1 MPSWSRT
8 FTHSLLLLLL
18 SLAPCASIVA
28 QRIQGSFEQGVERPE
43 RILLE
48 ETWGIE
54 HRAID
59 SVAVDKKG
67 QFQFPKRTYPGGF
80 YRLHAGGGD
89 VLDLVIDPRE
99 SEVVVRFGGRP
110 LQEHV
115 TIVRSDDN
123 QRLWEYKRASRESQ
137 AKLAALRL
145 DRQRISLQDR
155 EAIAAIEAQEN
166 AVRAGQLELQDRLAQ
181 QDTNGVFQH
190 MILAERRLMAAIPA
204 GAESVRAA
212 MAWSDPLLVRS
223 STYPK
228 AIMGYLQGLPEPML
242 EDFMAATD
250 SMLSWASGDTACWRF
265 TRAFLLKAF
274 AQYGPDI
281 VAQHMVDR
289 YLVGAGSLVA
299 PEEDLLLLS
308 EDLLRVSAGKQAPDV
323 KLVDP
328 VRNDTITLYSILKQ
342 HRYTTLFFYSSTC
355 DHCHGQMPGLMK
367 LFTERAAAG
376 SHVIGIALD
385 ADVQEFQETIAAKG
399 LAWPSFSELNG
410 WGAESAKAFAIK
422 STPTFILIDAQGTIV
437 AKPYDH
443 EELGELLDGLL
454 R

>member
-1 MPSWSRT
+1 M
-8 FTHSLLLLLL
+8 LLLVLL
-18 SLAPCASIVA
+18 LAPCASIRA

-43 RILLE
+43 RVLLE

-67 QFQFPKRTYPGGF
+67 QFQFPKRSYPGGF

-166 AVRAGQLELQDRLAQ
+166 AVRAGQLELQDRLAK

-190 MILAERRLMAAIPA
+190 LVLAERRLMAAVPA
-204 GAESVRAA
+204 GAEAVRAA

-274 AQYGPDI
+274 AQYGPDM

-289 YLVGAGSLVA
+289 YLVGSGSLVP
-299 PEEDLLLLS
+299 PEAELLLLS
-308 EDLLRVSAGKQAPDV
+308 ADLLRVSAGKQAPDV
-323 KLVDP
+323 MLVDP
-328 VRNDTITLYSILKQ
+328 VRNDTITLYSVLKQ

-399 LAWPSFSELNG
+399 LAWPSYSELNG

-422 STPTFILIDAQGTIV
+422 STPTYILIDAQGTIV